1 MNRYQFETLKANIL
15 IVDDTPFN
23 LRLLSKLLTDRGY
36 DVGKALNGSLALKSA
51 QAEPPDL
58 ILLDI
63 SMPEMDGYEVCERLK
78 SNPQTAQIPVI
89 FLSALD
95 EVFNKVKAFSVGG
108 VDYITKPFQAEE
120 VIARVQ
126 THLNIQ
132 SLQNALRKEQEKSER
147 LLLNILPE
155 SIVEEL
161 KEKQVYTPKEY
172 EDASFLFCDIVGFSP
187 NNRPM
192 PPGDVVSLLNKIFSI
207 FDELAHH
214 HGVEKIRTI
223 GDAYFIASGLPL
235 VRPDHAEAMA
245 DMALDMQN
253 AIAQFFWPTGEPL
266 CLRIGINS
274 GGPVVAA
281 VIGTKK
287 FAYDVWGDTVN
298 IACRMENHGLPGRI
312 QVTEAT
318 YERLK
323 YNYEL
328 EERGAIAVKGKGEM
342 VTYWL
347 TGKSKVKSQ
356 RS

>member
-1 MNRYQFETLKANIL
+1 MNRYQFETPKANIL

-23 LRLLSKLLTDRGY
+23 LRLLSKLLTAQGY

-78 SNPQTAQIPVI
+78 SDPQTSQIPVI

-95 EVFNKVKAFSVGG
+95 EVFNKVKAFSLGG
-108 VDYITKPFQAEE
+108 VDYITKPFQPEE

-132 SLQNALRKEQEKSER
+132 ALQNALRKEQEKSER
-147 LLLNILPE
+147 LLLNILPK
-155 SIVEEL
+155 SIVKEL
-161 KEKQVYTPKEY
+161 KEKQTATPRQY
-172 EDASFLFCDIVGFSP
+172 EEASFLFCDIVGFSP
-187 NNRPM
+187 NTSPM

-207 FDELAHH
+207 FDELAQH

-235 VRPDHAEAMA
+235 ERSDHAEAMA

-253 AIAQFFWPTGEPL
+253 AIAQFSWPTGEPL
-266 CLRIGINS
+266 LLRIGINT

-287 FAYDVWGDTVN
+287 FAYDVWGDAVN

-312 QVTEAT
+312 QVTGAT

-323 YNYEL
+323 YNYVL

-347 TGKSKVKSQ
+347 IGKK
-356 RS
+356 

>member
-23 LRLLSKLLTDRGY
+23 LRLLSKLLTEQGY
-36 DVGKALNGSLALKSA
+36 DVGKALNGPLALKSA

-78 SNPQTAQIPVI
+78 SHPQTSQIPVI

-108 VDYITKPFQAEE
+108 VDYITKPFQPEE

-132 SLQNALRKEQEKSER
+132 ALQNALKKEQEKSER

-155 SIVEEL
+155 SIVQEL
-161 KEKQVYTPKEY
+161 KEKQTSTPKQY
-172 EDASFLFCDIVGFSP
+172 EEASFLFCDIVSFSP
-187 NNRPM
+187 NTSPM

-207 FDELAHH
+207 FDELAQH

-253 AIAQFFWPTGEPL
+253 AIAQFYWPTGEPL
-266 CLRIGINS
+266 RLRIGINT

-328 EERGAIAVKGKGEM
+328 EERGAIAVKGRGEM
-342 VTYWL
+342 ITYWL
-347 TGKSKVKSQ
+347 IGKK
-356 RS
+356 

>member
-15 IVDDTPFN
+15 IVDDIPSN
-23 LRLLSKLLTDRGY
+23 LRLLSKILTEQGY
-36 DVGKALNGSLALKSA
+36 DVGKALNGQLALKSA

-63 SMPEMDGYEVCERLK
+63 TMPEMDGYEVCERLK
-78 SNPQTAQIPVI
+78 SDPQTAQIPVI

-95 EVFNKVKAFSVGG
+95 EVFNKVRAFSVGG
-108 VDYITKPFQAEE
+108 VDYITKPFEAEE

-126 THLNIQ
+126 NHLNIQ

-155 SIVEEL
+155 SIVQEL
-161 KEKQVYTPKEY
+161 KEKQVATPKQY
-172 EDASFLFCDIVGFSP
+172 EEASFLFCDIVSFSP
-187 NNRPM
+187 NTSPM
-192 PPGDVVSLLNKIFSI
+192 PPADVVSLLNEIFSI
-207 FDELAHH
+207 FDELAQH

-253 AIAQFFWPTGEPL
+253 AIAQFYWPTREPL
-266 CLRIGINS
+266 RLRIGINT

-328 EERGAIAVKGKGEM
+328 EERGAIEVKGKGEM

-347 TGKSKVKSQ
+347 IGKK
-356 RS
+356 